1 VYYIVR
7 DEKGKVVSSADL
19 SVIYKTLPE
28 KIGDAST
35 SAEEVSFKADKQTY
49 YWPENADWDKGT
61 KVPAL
66 LFANAATCTMR
77 LGEVTLSY
85 RGLTMR
91 LRFDVDINRT
101 QDDRRQVIDSLRF
114 QDGTFRL
121 DLTGWTRDRDKLIPA
136 TRWKKI

>member
-1 VYYIVR
+1 MRHSVWLTLAILLLFRCSYAQSCNPASVYYIVR

-19 SVIYKTLPE
+19 SDVYKTLPE

-101 QDDRRQVIDSLRF
+101 
-114 QDGTFRL
+114 
-121 DLTGWTRDRDKLIPA
+121 
-136 TRWKKI
+136 